1 MGSLVAPLKALADA
15 GLLIQVTGATVLWL
29 LFHIVRQQ
37 GTDRRYFRLWTIAW
51 GFFALA
57 FLALTIRYRLFTG
70 TAFNVYLQ
78 HEHQPLVLVLY
89 SVYQIA
95 KMWGVGFL
103 ITGGLAYN
111 HLRRPRWPIWTSV
124 VAGYAGLTVLFTATL
139 EGALAWQ
146 ALIVA
151 PAYGIGAWAFLRTVR
166 ADRSL
171 GRTLTGAMLAAL
183 AILWVMYGFNYAA
196 AFWDPGVGGRVFP
209 TPFGGIMSVSTL
221 LDTMGMVLLA
231 FGMVLLLMEDL
242 QLETDEFRTV
252 LSERMAQT
260 QKMEA
265 VGRLVSGVAHELN
278 NPLAAILAFSDELL
292 VEPRPAP
299 EREALEVIR
308 DQARRARTIVRD
320 LLAFVGRREE
330 RREPV
335 PVAAMIERVA
345 KGVVPEFTRQGATLE
360 LLVASDLPVIAGDRA
375 GLEQVLTNLLSNAA
389 YAAGRTG
396 HVTLQARRTLTGDLM
411 VSVTDTGAGVLPEI
425 RPRLFEPFFTTKPAG
440 QGTGLGLSVSLGIVE
455 QHRGKIEVEN
465 MPGSGARFTV
475 IIPAGKIAP
484 VAAAAVPSAGYGRG
498 ASVRPSTVLLID
510 DEAAVRMA
518 LRRWFERQGWSVDE
532 AVDGAQGLALLLAAP
547 TEETYGLVLCD
558 LRMPGMSGIE
568 LHARLTDQRPGVLD
582 RFIFATGDTASPE
595 TAAFLAR
602 VDRPVLEKPFE
613 LSQLAAI
620 VEATVGVR

>member
-1 MGSLVAPLKALADA
+1 MDQFVAPLKALADA
-15 GLLIQVTGATVLWL
+15 GLVIQVTGATVLWL

-37 GTDRRYFRLWTIAW
+37 GTDRRYFRLWTMAW
-51 GFFALA
+51 GFFALG
-57 FLALTIRYRLFTG
+57 FLALAMRYRLFTG
-70 TAFNVYLQ
+70 TAFNVHLQ
-78 HEHQPLVLVLY
+78 HERQPMVLALY
-89 SVYQIA
+89 ALYQIA

-103 ITGGLAYN
+103 ITGALAFN
-111 HLRRPRWPIWTSV
+111 HIPRPRWLVWLTV
-124 VAGYAGLTVLFTATL
+124 TAAYAILTVLFAPTF
-139 EGALAWQ
+139 EGALALQ
-146 ALIVA
+146 ALVVV
-151 PAYGIGAWAFLRTVR
+151 PAYSLGARSILRTVR

-171 GRTLTGAMLAAL
+171 GRTMTGAVLGVL
-183 AILWVMYGFNYAA
+183 AIIWTLYGINYAA
-196 AFWDPGVGGRVFP
+196 SYWTAEAGRIFP
-209 TPFGGIMSVSTL
+209 TPFAGIMPISTL
-221 LDTMGMVLLA
+221 IDTVGMVLLA

-292 VEPRPAP
+292 VEPRPAA

-308 DQARRARTIVRD
+308 DQSRRARTIVRD

-335 PVAAMIERVA
+335 AIGPMIERVA
-345 KGVVPEFTRQGATLE
+345 KGVAPEFARHGAVLE
-360 LLVASDLPVIAGDRA
+360 LLVAPELPIIAGDRA

-396 HVTLQARRTLTGDLM
+396 HVTLHARRTLTGDVM
-411 VSVTDTGAGVLPEI
+411 VSVTDTGAGVPPEI

-440 QGTGLGLSVSLGIVE
+440 SGTGLGLSVSLGIVE

-465 MPGSGARFTV
+465 VPGGGARFTV
-475 IIPAGKIAP
+475 IIPAGKAPP
-484 VAAAAVPSAGYGRG
+484 VAVPAVPSAGYGQG

-510 DEAAVRMA
+510 DEASVRMA

-532 AVDGAQGLALLLAAP
+532 AVDGAQALALLLSAP

-568 LHARLTDQRPGVLD
+568 LHARLTDQRPAMLN